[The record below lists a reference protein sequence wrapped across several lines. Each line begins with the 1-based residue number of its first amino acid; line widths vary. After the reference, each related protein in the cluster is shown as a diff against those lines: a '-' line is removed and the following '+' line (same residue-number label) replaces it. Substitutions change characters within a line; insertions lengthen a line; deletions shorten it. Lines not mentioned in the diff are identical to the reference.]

1 MTQGATGASSQSALP
16 TQNEWDH
23 HRDVISRLYFIEN
36 KPLSKVRAIMSEQYG
51 FRAT

>member
-1 MTQGATGASSQSALP
+1 MQEATGASSQSAMP

-23 HRDVISRLYFIEN
+23 HRGMISRLYFVDN